1 MQRGCLT
8 GFAGEAG
15 MGAVVLRFSW
25 GGLLVCLAREL
36 CERDRGQTSEDTR
49 ERERREG
56 QLSRHGAS
64 LGVGYVSDGFPSCK
78 VPVRKTAK
86 ATMPIETVMRVSI
99 FLGWIASILYL
110 HLPFDLSC
118 VLFALL
124 AAEIKKPFPVTST
137 RKGFSQALYYYQ
149 RCQR

>member
-1 MQRGCLT
+1 M
-8 GFAGEAG
+8 
-15 MGAVVLRFSW
+15 
-25 GGLLVCLAREL
+25 
-36 CERDRGQTSEDTR
+36 
-49 ERERREG
+49 
-56 QLSRHGAS
+56 
-64 LGVGYVSDGFPSCK
+64 
-78 VPVRKTAK
+78 K
-86 ATMPIETVMRVSI
+86 AAMPIETVMRVSI